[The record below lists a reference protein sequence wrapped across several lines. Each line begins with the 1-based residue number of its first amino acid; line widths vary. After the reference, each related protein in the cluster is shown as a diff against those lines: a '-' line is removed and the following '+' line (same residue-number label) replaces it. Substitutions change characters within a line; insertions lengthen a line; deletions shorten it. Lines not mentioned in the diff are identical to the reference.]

1 MDLKNKIFWLRLS
14 YWIGAIIDG
23 FVAIQMVLPG
33 FWASFNSITSHLSSP
48 ELNYALGTGAS
59 LMLGWTIL
67 LLWADRKPVERKG
80 ILLITVI
87 PVILGMMLNNI
98 VSTTSGLKTVTSTIP
113 VLTIQLALV
122 ALFIFSYW
130 NASTIEVK

>member
-23 FVAIQMVLPG
+23 FVSLQMLLPG
-33 FWASFNSITSHLSSP
+33 FWASFNDITSHRASS
-48 ELNYALGTGAS
+48 ELNYALGIGAS
-59 LMLGWTIL
+59 LMFGWTIL

-87 PVILGMMLNNI
+87 PVIIGLMLNNI
-98 VSTTSGLKTVTSTIP
+98 VSITSELKTITSTLP
-113 VLTIQLALV
+113 VLIIQFTLV
-122 ALFIFSYW
+122 ILFVFSYW
-130 NASTIEVK
+130 NVNKMEG